1 RSEITAA
8 PRVLQIYRRESVQ
21 FWSLS
26 LVRSGGEIRTVFSV
40 PAATSKPKAVKP
52 KPSAA
57 QSEGPTHKKSHTQS
71 NQPKMKSLLL
81 LSAIVTIIAAQR
93 DYTTPVP
100 ILKQINR
107 HNEDGSY
114 SYGYEAAD
122 GTFKIETKY
131 PNGEVQGKYGYVDDG
146 GKLREIEYG
155 ASNRGFEPQGT
166 DINVPPP
173 TLSNNNYPA
182 LGPNEEDDGQYRE
195 DPSIYYK
202 DSRYNSKPAPQH
214 QPRPAPVAYN
224 PAPQQYYRNTAVPQ
238 AVEPQPQHRF
248 QPQPQHQ
255 QQYYQPAAPAVPQ
268 QRADYWHPNAKVD
281 INTGSYSLSYTG
293 R

>member
-1 RSEITAA
+1 
-8 PRVLQIYRRESVQ
+8 
-21 FWSLS
+21 
-26 LVRSGGEIRTVFSV
+26 
-40 PAATSKPKAVKP
+40 
-52 KPSAA
+52 
-57 QSEGPTHKKSHTQS
+57 
-71 NQPKMKSLLL
+71 MKSLLL
-81 LSAIVTIIAAQR
+81 LSMVVTISVAQR

-173 TLSNNNYPA
+173 TLGNSHYPP

-195 DPSIYYK
+195 DPSVYYK
-202 DSRYNSKPAPQH
+202 DSRYNSKPAPYN
-214 QPRPAPVAYN
+214 PRPAPVAYN
-224 PAPQQYYRNTAVPQ
+224 SAPQQYFRNNAQPAPQQPAEQ
-238 AVEPQPQHRF
+238 QPAYQQPAHQHRF
-248 QPQPQHQ
+248 QAPQPN
-255 QQYYQPAAPAVPQ
+255 YNYNQPTQ

>member
-1 RSEITAA
+1 
-8 PRVLQIYRRESVQ
+8 
-21 FWSLS
+21 
-26 LVRSGGEIRTVFSV
+26 
-40 PAATSKPKAVKP
+40 
-52 KPSAA
+52 
-57 QSEGPTHKKSHTQS
+57 
-71 NQPKMKSLLL
+71 MKSLLL
-81 LSAIVTIIAAQR
+81 LSMVVTIIAAQR

-131 PNGEVQGKYGYVDDG
+131 ANGEVQGKYGYVDDG

-173 TLSNNNYPA
+173 TLSNSNYPP

-202 DSRYNSKPAPQH
+202 DSRYNTKPAGGNAQYSA
-214 QPRPAPVAYN
+214 PRPAPVAYN
-224 PAPQQYYRNTAVPQ
+224 PAPQQYYRNTA
-238 AVEPQPQHRF
+238 AAPQPAPAPAPAPAPFSQHRF
-248 QPQPQHQ
+248 QAPLQHQ
-255 QQYYQPAAPAVPQ
+255 QQYYQPAVPQ
-268 QRADYWHPNAKVD
+268 HRADIWHPNAKVD

>member
-1 RSEITAA
+1 
-8 PRVLQIYRRESVQ
+8 
-21 FWSLS
+21 
-26 LVRSGGEIRTVFSV
+26 
-40 PAATSKPKAVKP
+40 
-52 KPSAA
+52 
-57 QSEGPTHKKSHTQS
+57 
-71 NQPKMKSLLL
+71 MKSLLL
-81 LSAIVTIIAAQR
+81 FAAIVTIIAAQR

-173 TLSNNNYPA
+173 TLSNSNYPP

-202 DSRYNSKPAPQH
+202 DSRYNTQPAPQH
-214 QPRPAPVAYN
+214 QNRPAPVAYN
-224 PAPQQYYRNTAVPQ
+224 PAPQQYYRNTA
-238 AVEPQPQHRF
+238 EPQHRF
-248 QPQPQHQ
+248 QPQQPQQPQQHQ
-255 QQYYQPAAPAVPQ
+255 QQYYQPLAPAVSQ

>member
-1 RSEITAA
+1 
-8 PRVLQIYRRESVQ
+8 
-21 FWSLS
+21 
-26 LVRSGGEIRTVFSV
+26 
-40 PAATSKPKAVKP
+40 
-52 KPSAA
+52 
-57 QSEGPTHKKSHTQS
+57 
-71 NQPKMKSLLL
+71 MKSLLL

-173 TLSNNNYPA
+173 TLSNSNYPP

-202 DSRYNSKPAPQH
+202 DSRYNSKPAPYNA
-214 QPRPAPVAYN
+214 PRPAPVAYS
-224 PAPQQYYRNTAVPQ
+224 PAPQQYYRDAASQPEQPATSY
-238 AVEPQPQHRF
+238 QPQHRF
-248 QPQPQHQ
+248 QPQPQHHQQQQ
-255 QQYYQPAAPAVPQ
+255 QQYYQQPAVPQ
-268 QRADYWHPNAKVD
+268 HRADIWHPNAKVD

>member
-1 RSEITAA
+1 
-8 PRVLQIYRRESVQ
+8 
-21 FWSLS
+21 
-26 LVRSGGEIRTVFSV
+26 
-40 PAATSKPKAVKP
+40 
-52 KPSAA
+52 
-57 QSEGPTHKKSHTQS
+57 
-71 NQPKMKSLLL
+71 MKSLLL
-81 LSAIVTIIAAQR
+81 LSAVVTIIAAQR

-173 TLSNNNYPA
+173 TLSNSNYPP

-202 DSRYNSKPAPQH
+202 DSRYNSKPAPYN
-214 QPRPAPVAYN
+214 PRPAPVAYN
-224 PAPQQYYRNTAVPQ
+224 PAPQQYYRNTAAPEVPAATYQ
-238 AVEPQPQHRF
+238 PQQPQPQHRF
-248 QPQPQHQ
+248 QPQPQPQQ
-255 QQYYQPAAPAVPQ
+255 QQYYQPAVPQ
-268 QRADYWHPNAKVD
+268 HRADQWHPNAKVD

>member
-1 RSEITAA
+1 
-8 PRVLQIYRRESVQ
+8 
-21 FWSLS
+21 
-26 LVRSGGEIRTVFSV
+26 
-40 PAATSKPKAVKP
+40 
-52 KPSAA
+52 
-57 QSEGPTHKKSHTQS
+57 
-71 NQPKMKSLLL
+71 MKSLLL
-81 LSAIVTIIAAQR
+81 LSTVVTIIAAQR

-131 PNGEVQGKYGYVDDG
+131 ANGEVQGKYGYVDDG

-173 TLSNNNYPA
+173 TLSNSNYPP

-202 DSRYNSKPAPQH
+202 DSRYNSKPAAPYSA
-214 QPRPAPVAYN
+214 PRPAPVAYN
-224 PAPQQYYRNTAVPQ
+224 PAPQQYYRNTAAPAPAPAPVS
-238 AVEPQPQHRF
+238 QHRF
-248 QPQPQHQ
+248 QAPLQQQPQPQQ
-255 QQYYQPAAPAVPQ
+255 QQYYQPAVPQ
-268 QRADYWHPNAKVD
+268 HRADIWHPNAKVD

>member
-1 RSEITAA
+1 MNT
-8 PRVLQIYRRESVQ
+8 
-21 FWSLS
+21 
-26 LVRSGGEIRTVFSV
+26 
-40 PAATSKPKAVKP
+40 
-52 KPSAA
+52 
-57 QSEGPTHKKSHTQS
+57 
-71 NQPKMKSLLL
+71 LLI
-81 LSAIVTIIAAQR
+81 LSAIVTVIAAQK

-122 GTFKIETKY
+122 GSFKIETKY
-131 PNGEVQGKYGYVDDG
+131 PTGEVQGKYGYIDDV

-155 ASNRGFEPQGT
+155 ASKRGFEPVGT

-173 TLSNNNYPA
+173 TLNNNNHNYPA
-182 LGPNEEDDGQYRE
+182 LGPDEEDDGQYRE

-202 DSRYNSKPAPQH
+202 DARYNSKPVAPAFQS
-214 QPRPAPVAYN
+214 RPAPVQYN
-224 PAPQQYYRNTAVPQ
+224 AGPQQYYQNNVAAAPAPVAPAYQ
-238 AVEPQPQHRF
+238 QPQHRF
-248 QPQPQHQ
+248 QTQP
-255 QQYYQPAAPAVPQ
+255 QYYQPQ

-293 R
+293 